1 MNRELTIK
9 EQAMIDEIMDEF
21 EFEKVKKVMDCL
33 KWKWCK
39 SEGENYYFEVP
50 SLREIKRRGRSL
62 LKDAILKIGKNEKDF
77 YINIGGFVVEINRY
91 DDDEEL
97 IISLAFE
104 IEKIYI
110 DEKDLNPE

>member
-1 MNRELTIK
+1 MKALTTK

-33 KWKWCK
+33 EWKWGK

-62 LKDAILKIGKNEKDF
+62 LKDAILKIGKNEKAF
-77 YINIGGFVVEINRY
+77 YISTGGFVVELNRY
-91 DDDEEL
+91 DDEEL